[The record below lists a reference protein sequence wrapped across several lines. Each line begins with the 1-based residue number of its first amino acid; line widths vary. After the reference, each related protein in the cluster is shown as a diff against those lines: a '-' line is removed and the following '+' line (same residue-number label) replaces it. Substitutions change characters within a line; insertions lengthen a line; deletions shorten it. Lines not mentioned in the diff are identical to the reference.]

1 MVSLAQLPN
10 DVGIGLNYCV
20 MRADDGNYDENTH
33 LEINT
38 PYPLVLASS
47 NVHSVWVKCYD
58 RLGNSSESEV
68 RFPPIVEFAQNDV
81 LRNDQTI
88 RGEVQVYAPL
98 NDDGTENLISRIW
111 VNNEHGENI
120 KILSCTDY
128 AGTQYTQ
135 GAAALKNNQNNPIK
149 CKFSGDFP
157 VGKDIH
163 DVQVRAEAKNGAI

>member
-1 MVSLAQLPN
+1 
-10 DVGIGLNYCV
+10 

-68 RFPPIVEFAQNDV
+68 RFPPIVTFSGENRVLINKNDTMITGDV
-81 LRNDQTI
+81 EI
-88 RGEVQVYAPL
+88 YAPL

-120 KILSCTDY
+120 KILSCIDY
-128 AGTQYTQ
+128 VGTQYTQ
-135 GAAALKNNQNNPIK
+135 GAAARKNNQNNPIK

-157 VGKDIH
+157 AGKDIH
-163 DVQVRAEAKNGAI
+163 DVQIRAEAKNGAI